1 MNLAPALVLGLL
13 SSCPEF
19 FGIILLLTLKKERF
33 SKINLTSFRRHCFSY
48 RLRTMLLLI
57 FQTHGI
63 LFFLLIYGFSK
74 SVFFFFLL
82 LAQPFLNVISSLV
95 SSLTSP
101 LSKLPCW
108 LVVLLLILF
117 LFNFLIPLSL
127 SCHHTTK
134 VTFCSWNSHWIQSI
148 LYVLPFLWSVN
159 VSVMAFQEAGTEVF
173 ICPTML
179 FVLNFPRR
187 LLNISI

>member
-48 RLRTMLLLI
+48 RLRTMLSLI

-63 LFFLLIYGFSK
+63 PFFLLIYGLSK
-74 SVFFFFLL
+74 SVFFFL
-82 LAQPFLNVISSLV
+82 LAQLSLNAISSLV

-101 LSKLPCW
+101 LSKPPCW
-108 LVVLLLILF
+108 LVVLLLISF

-148 LYVLPFLWSVN
+148 LYVLPFLWSLN
-159 VSVMAFQEAGTEVF
+159 VSVMAFQEAGTEVS

-187 LLNISI
+187 LLNISS

>member
-1 MNLAPALVLGLL
+1 MNLASALVLGLL
-13 SSCPEF
+13 SSFPEF

-33 SKINLTSFRRHCFSY
+33 SKINLTSFWRHCFSY
-48 RLRTMLLLI
+48 RLRTMLSLT

-63 LFFLLIYGFSK
+63 PFFLLIYGLTK
-74 SVFFFFLL
+74 SVFFLL
-82 LAQPFLNVISSLV
+82 LAQPSLNAISSLV

-101 LSKLPCW
+101 LPKPPWW
-108 LVVLLLILF
+108 LVVLLLISF

-134 VTFCSWNSHWIQSI
+134 ITFGSWNSHWTQSI
-148 LYVLPFLWSVN
+148 LYVLPFLWSLN
-159 VSVMAFQEAGTEVF
+159 VSVMTFQEAGTEVF
-173 ICPTML
+173 ICPPML